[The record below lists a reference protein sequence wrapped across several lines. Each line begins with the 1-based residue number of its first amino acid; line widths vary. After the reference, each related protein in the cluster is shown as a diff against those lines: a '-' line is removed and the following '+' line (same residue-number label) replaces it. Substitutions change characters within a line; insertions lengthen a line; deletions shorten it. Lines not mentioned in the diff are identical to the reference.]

1 MTMGISADDRA
12 TGEIIVATLG
22 GAAAPELSTPTAVAN
37 RVSVRPYNRDGYAG
51 SDVFFSGLSF
61 AELQQLTTLT
71 SAGAA
76 QYHLA
81 LHRAG
86 SIVTLD
92 GSVNLTTLRAD
103 GADVQLRIN
112 FPGNVTSTNGI
123 RDGDSGVRWQLP
135 AGESSDLQA
144 TASYDDPGTRGYQNW
159 LLIVIL
165 GVLGASA
172 LVAVMAW
179 VTHAHFTGAGRESH

>member
-1 MTMGISADDRA
+1 MTMGISADDRV

-22 GAAAPELSTPTAVAN
+22 GSQAPMLTTPAAVAN

-51 SDVFFSGLSF
+51 SDVFFSNLSF

-71 SAGAA
+71 SACSA

-86 SIVTLD
+86 SLVTLD

-103 GADVQLRIN
+103 SADVQLRVN

-123 RDGDSGVRWQLP
+123 RDGDIGVRWQLP

-172 LVAVMAW
+172 LVAAMAW
-179 VTHAHFTGAGRESH
+179 VAHAHFTGAARKSD